1 MNNSGDPIGAKL
13 RDAGEFLR
21 AGQKKEARRVLREA
35 LDLDRNNLATW
46 ELLSRA
52 TYNVNEE
59 LHCLKRI
66 LAIDP
71 NHAEAKRRL
80 AAIRSAPTGTP
91 RSSSRKKDR
100 GALIL
105 LLLLGSLVS
114 LVCVSVAGFV
124 LFRGGYLPFSSSSNL
139 TATAVAERNASCQ
152 AVIDRAIQ
160 ASGDSCGDTGSNRV
174 CYGNTTIK
182 ADLQP
187 GVTQRFSERGD
198 IIPVG
203 DLSRLTASPLNL
215 DGKEWGIAVFKL
227 IANLPRSLPGET
239 VTMVVFGNATLDNVS
254 GDSENLESF
263 YFSSELGQ
271 IVCEKVPF
279 DGMMISS
286 PDGSG
291 IRFKVNGA
299 ELTLMGSASIKAI
312 KNGNMEISVYKG
324 SARVVANGQEQYVGA
339 GEKSRVQLGGENGT
353 ESISA
358 PSEPEPLSQEE
369 MNMAC
374 TMTGQYCSQAEI
386 TPVSVAQ
393 AQSLIESQITSTPT
407 LTLTSTVTVTPSAT
421 IQPTNT
427 LLILPS
433 ITPSRT
439 RTPTRTPTLS
449 RTPGP
454 SPTITRTP
462 TRTNTPTQTRTP
474 TQTNTLTQT
483 NTPTRTNTPTFTAT
497 STPSNTPTP
506 TNTPTFT
513 ATFTP
518 SSTPTPTQTSTPT
531 FTPTA
536 TPTFTN
542 TPTPTNT
549 PVGPTEPICGT
560 VSLGPLANSPL
571 TELGMNITNN
581 SGGPITI
588 ERLFAYWVK
597 SPASQKV
604 DRLLLSGA
612 LLWNTSDND
621 SPTDIPAE
629 SPWINGASRTILD
642 TETRNFVIRFQ
653 NDLQATGYEV
663 HIVFD
668 IGCQVVGTK

>member
-1 MNNSGDPIGAKL
+1 MNDFGDPIGAKL
-13 RDAGEFLR
+13 RDAAEFLR
-21 AGQKKEARRVLREA
+21 AGQKKEARKALRAA

-52 TYNVNEE
+52 TYNSQEE

-80 AAIRSAPTGTP
+80 AAIRSAPAGMPGKT
-91 RSSSRKKDR
+91 SRKKR
-100 GALIL
+100 REALIL

-114 LVCVSVAGFV
+114 LVCVSVAGLV

-139 TATAVAERNASCQ
+139 TATAVAERNATCQ
-152 AVIDRAIQ
+152 ALIDRALQ
-160 ASGDSCGDTGSNRV
+160 ASGNSCGDTGSNNV

-187 GVTQRFSERGD
+187 GANQRFSQRGD
-198 IIPVG
+198 IIPVNK
-203 DLSRLTASPLNL
+203 LSRLTASPLDLSGN
-215 DGKEWGIAVFKL
+215 EWGIAVFKL

-239 VTMVVFGNATLDNVS
+239 VTMVVFGNATLDNAS

-291 IRFKVNGA
+291 IRFKVNGS

-312 KNGNMEISVYKG
+312 KNGDMEISVYEG
-324 SARVVANGQEQYVGA
+324 SARVVSNGQEQYVGA
-339 GEKSRVQLGGENGT
+339 GEKSTVQLGGENGT
-353 ESISA
+353 ESISP
-358 PSEPEPLSQEE
+358 PSEPVPLDQSQ
-369 MNMAC
+369 MDMAC
-374 TMTGQYCSQAEI
+374 TMTGQFCSSSEI
-386 TPVSVAQ
+386 TPVSGEQ

-407 LTLTSTVTVTPSAT
+407 LTLTPTITVTPSAT

-427 LLILPS
+427 LLVLPS

-454 SPTITRTP
+454 SPT
-462 TRTNTPTQTRTP
+462 RTNTPTQTRTP
-474 TQTNTLTQT
+474 TRTNTPTVT
-483 NTPTRTNTPTFTAT
+483 NTSTPSNTPTRTNTPTFTAT
-497 STPSNTPTP
+497 STPSNTPTQ

-518 SSTPTPTQTSTPT
+518 TQTGTAT

-536 TPTFTN
+536 TPTFTS

-549 PVGPTEPICGT
+549 PIGPAEPICSNVALSAIT
-560 VSLGPLANSPL
+560 NSPL

-581 SGGPITI
+581 SAGPITI
-588 ERLFAYWVK
+588 ERFFAFWLK
-597 SPASQKV
+597 TPSSQKI
-604 DRLLLSGA
+604 DRLILSGA

-629 SPWINGASRTILD
+629 SSWINGASRTILAG
-642 TETRNFVIRFQ
+642 ETRNFVIRFQ
-653 NDLQATGYEV
+653 NDLQPTGYEF